1 MVISLLDYQ
10 KKRRS
15 RGIWLLFLYLAL
27 LFYGFGVQM
36 LESFLNYPMWW
47 DMGAHM
53 NNLDFIAVRQIHQ
66 WRIFPLLVIPL
77 ALRVPVSIAL
87 LWWRPGFIRVWMLG
101 AILALQLIGWTSSFQ
116 IQIPIQLAL
125 TNQGFSNELFARLI
139 TTDLWWRVL
148 PFVCEVGISLLMVRL
163 ILRLVYLSQSAT
175 STR

>member
-1 MVISLLDYQ
+1 MISLLDYQ

-15 RGIWLLFLYLAL
+15 QSLWLLLLYLAL

-47 DMGAHM
+47 DLGARM
-53 NNLDFIAVRQIHQ
+53 SNVDFIAVRQVHQ

-87 LWWRPGFIRVWMLG
+87 FWWRPAFIQVWMLV
-101 AILALQLIGWTSSFQ
+101 AILALQLIGWTSSVR

-139 TTDLWWRVL
+139 TTDIWFRVL
-148 PFVCEVGISLLMVRL
+148 PFVCEVWIGLLIVRL
-163 ILRLVYLSQSAT
+163 MLGLVYLSRST
-175 STR
+175 SSIR